1 MMFSKFKKWF
11 HYWIIEKPVSK
22 AEVVEESSDKQ
33 VKEILEK
40 SKKTATKIR
49 NEVAKK
55 QTKPKAESKPV
66 RTRTIKGRYVADDLS
81 TPDVNEAW
89 VGGKAPTKKSKTKV
103 IRKKAKS

>member
-1 MMFSKFKKWF
+1 MFSKFKKWF

-22 AEVVEESSDKQ
+22 EEVVEESSDKQ

-49 NEVAKK
+49 KEVSKT
-55 QTKPKAESKPV
+55 QTKAKAKSKPV
-66 RTRTIKGRYVADDLS
+66 RKRTIKGRYVADDPS

-89 VGGKAPTKKSKTKV
+89 VGGKAPTRKSKTKV